1 MFEELNSQ
9 RNQFRAHWDLF
20 NDDKITLHQLE
31 EVCFSWIIKHEDLYL
46 KKPMPTEPTQYHNTK
61 EVDFKEV
68 IKAWTLGCNSREMD
82 NKSNAWWLEKA
93 KRFFLKTENNYEEG
107 IELFNKHKDKEQEE
121 DIPF

>member
-1 MFEELNSQ
+1 MFKELNSQ
-9 RNQFRAHWDLF
+9 RNQFRTHWDLF

-31 EVCFSWIIKHEDLYL
+31 EVCFSWVIKHEDLYL
-46 KKPMPTEPTQYHNTK
+46 EKPMPTEPVRYHNTK
-61 EVDFKEV
+61 DADFKEV
-68 IKAWTLGCNSREMD
+68 MKAWTLGCNSREMD
-82 NKSNAWWLEKA
+82 NKSNAWWLERA

>member
-9 RNQFRAHWDLF
+9 RNQFRTHWDLF

-31 EVCFSWIIKHEDLYL
+31 EVCFSWVIKHEDLYL
-46 KKPMPTEPTQYHNTK
+46 EKPMPTEPTQYHNTK

-68 IKAWTLGCNSREMD
+68 MKAWTLGCNSREMD
-82 NKSNAWWLEKA
+82 NKSNAWWLERA
-93 KRFFLKTENNYEEG
+93 KRFFLKTKNSYEEG